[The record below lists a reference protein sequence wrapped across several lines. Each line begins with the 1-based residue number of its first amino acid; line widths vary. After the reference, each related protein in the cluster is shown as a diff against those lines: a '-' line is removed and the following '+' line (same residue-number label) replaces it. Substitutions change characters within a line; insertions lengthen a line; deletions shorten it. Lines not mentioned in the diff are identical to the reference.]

1 MIVIATMIR
10 RDENWPAKIGGCH
23 FGDKFCKFDPISI
36 DFLHREG
43 WQDCPA
49 MIILSQLSQS
59 SQSKDIP
66 EKPGPTQEGLEG
78 PEVSLQSV
86 QERWVYGSLG
96 FSKKLLNRQLHKV
109 WCCEHLHLI
118 HLGHDSQ
125 DKNTLLILIDRTWAI
140 PVHVRGTP
148 SAVITSWQIGCR
160 VW

>member
-10 RDENWPAKIGGCH
+10 RDENWPAKIGACH
-23 FGDKFCKFDPISI
+23 FGDKFCKFDSISI

-49 MIILSQLSQS
+49 NIILCQS
-59 SQSKDIP
+59 SQSRDVP
-66 EKPGPTQEGLEG
+66 GQPGPTQEGLEG

-86 QERWVYGSLG
+86 QERWVYGSLR

-109 WCCEHLHLI
+109 RCSEHLHLI

-125 DKNTLLILIDRTWAI
+125 DKNTLVIMIDRTWAI